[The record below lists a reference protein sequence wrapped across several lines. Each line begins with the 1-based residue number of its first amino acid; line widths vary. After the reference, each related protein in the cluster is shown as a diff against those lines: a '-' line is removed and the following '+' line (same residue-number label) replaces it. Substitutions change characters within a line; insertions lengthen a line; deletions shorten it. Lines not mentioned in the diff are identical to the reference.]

1 MPERQMGSLSVNDA
15 DINTYYFYFSL
26 SISQEK
32 LNALEIQTRCAASSP
47 RFTLPTKTLKCFIP
61 FYGASLV
68 VQLVKNPPTMQE
80 TRVRSLGWEDP
91 LEKERATHSSVLAW
105 RIPWTV
111 DCQALL
117 SVESQESNTT

>member
-68 VQLVKNPPTMQE
+68 VQLVKNPPTMQDWAGKPQ
-80 TRVRSLGWEDP
+80 LGNAAWGASFP
-91 LEKERATHSSVLAW
+91 SERALPAGGFRSVHT
-105 RIPWTV
+105 P
-111 DCQALL
+111 
-117 SVESQESNTT
+117 SP

>member
-1 MPERQMGSLSVNDA
+1 MGSLSVNDA

-68 VQLVKNPPTMQE
+68 VQLVKNPRTMQE